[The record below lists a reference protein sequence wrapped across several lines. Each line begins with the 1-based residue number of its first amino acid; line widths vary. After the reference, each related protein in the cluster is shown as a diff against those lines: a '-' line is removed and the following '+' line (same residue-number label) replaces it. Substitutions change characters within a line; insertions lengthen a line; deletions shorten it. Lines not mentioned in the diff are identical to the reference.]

1 MSAPVIPLDVQARE
15 IKPSRRWRGLV
26 FVMLALLAT
35 ATIWLVWFSSVF
47 VVRDV
52 RVIGVTGSPAA
63 KVLASA
69 AVPLGVPMAQVDAGG
84 ATARIRLLPWVDSV
98 EVRRGWPSDVILAVA
113 PRIAIATQLGT
124 GRGVDSSG
132 VAFDAPE
139 PLAKNLLAIDADGVG
154 LVSAVSVWQ
163 SLPAPLLA
171 KVVGIS
177 ASTRDDVELVLK
189 SGAKV
194 RWGSAEQGELKA
206 QVLAA
211 LLQRRAGFYDVSA
224 PELPTTQQEKAG

>member
-15 IKPSRRWRGLV
+15 TKPRRRWRGLV

-35 ATIWLVWFSSVF
+35 AAIWLVWFSSVF
-47 VVRDV
+47 IVRDV

-63 KVLASA
+63 TVLASA
-69 AVPLGVPMAQVDAGG
+69 AVPLGVPMARLDAGG
-84 ATARIRLLPWVDSV
+84 ATARIMLLPWVGSV
-98 EVRRGWPSDVILAVA
+98 EVRRGWPSDVILAVV

-132 VAFDAPE
+132 LAFDAPG
-139 PLAKNLLAIDADGVG
+139 PLAENLPAIDADGVG
-154 LVSAVSVWQ
+154 LVAAVTVWQ

-194 RWGSAEQGELKA
+194 LWGSAEQGEQKA

-211 LLQRRAGFYDVSA
+211 LLQRRAGVYDVSA

>member
-1 MSAPVIPLDVQARE
+1 MAR
-15 IKPSRRWRGLV
+15 L
-26 FVMLALLAT
+26 
-35 ATIWLVWFSSVF
+35 
-47 VVRDV
+47 
-52 RVIGVTGSPAA
+52 
-63 KVLASA
+63 
-69 AVPLGVPMAQVDAGG
+69 DAGG
-84 ATARIRLLPWVDSV
+84 ATARIMLLPWVGSV
-98 EVRRGWPSDVILAVA
+98 EVRRGWPSDVILAVV

-132 VAFDAPE
+132 LAFDAPG
-139 PLAKNLLAIDADGVG
+139 PLAENLPAIDADGVG
-154 LVSAVSVWQ
+154 LVAAVTVWQ

-194 RWGSAEQGELKA
+194 LWGSAEQGELKA

-211 LLQRRAGFYDVSA
+211 LLQRRAGVYDVSA